1 MEKKFD
7 SELKNTKVR
16 MSIKSVSQKNT
27 NLLISLN
34 ESIDECNLL
43 LNSNLTELKII
54 EENYAVNKMLLVL
67 IFLMVK

>member
-1 MEKKFD
+1 MEENFD
-7 SELKNTKVR
+7 SELKITKMK

-27 NLLISLN
+27 NRLISLN
-34 ESIDECNLL
+34 ENADGCNLL

>member
-1 MEKKFD
+1 MEENFD
-7 SELKNTKVR
+7 SELKKAKIK
-16 MSIKSVSQKNT
+16 MSVNSVSQKNT
-27 NLLISLN
+27 NRLISLN

-43 LNSNLTELKII
+43 LNSNLTESKSI

>member
-1 MEKKFD
+1 MEENFD
-7 SELKNTKVR
+7 SELKKTKVR

-27 NLLISLN
+27 NRLISLN

>member
-1 MEKKFD
+1 MKKTKEKMMI
-7 SELKNTKVR
+7 E
-16 MSIKSVSQKNT
+16 SVSQKNT
-27 NLLISLN
+27 NRLIIIN
-34 ESIDECNLL
+34 ENSNGCNLL

>member
-1 MEKKFD
+1 MEENFD
-7 SELKNTKVR
+7 SELKITKMK

-27 NLLISLN
+27 NCLISLN
-34 ESIDECNLL
+34 ENADGCNLL

>member
-1 MEKKFD
+1 M
-7 SELKNTKVR
+7 R
-16 MSIKSVSQKNT
+16 IKSVSQKNT
-27 NLLISLN
+27 NRLISLN

-43 LNSNLTELKII
+43 LNSNLTESKII

>member
-1 MEKKFD
+1 LKKTKEKM
-7 SELKNTKVR
+7 R
-16 MSIKSVSQKNT
+16 IKSVSQKNT
-27 NLLISLN
+27 NRLIIIN
-34 ESIDECNLL
+34 ENCNECNML